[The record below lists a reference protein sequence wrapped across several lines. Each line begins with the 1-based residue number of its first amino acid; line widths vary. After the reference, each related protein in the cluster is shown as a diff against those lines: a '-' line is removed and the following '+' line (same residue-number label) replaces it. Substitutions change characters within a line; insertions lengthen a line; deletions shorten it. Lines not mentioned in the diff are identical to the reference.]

1 MTVTAL
7 EPCSFVG
14 GEPLAAAGPPLP
26 VYDPATGAQV
36 AEVTLATAGDVDLT
50 VKTARDAQPGWAATP
65 ATKRARH
72 LLQLAR
78 LIESH
83 ADELV
88 SVITLD
94 NGKTLADSHA
104 ELARAVDHLEAAST
118 APALLHGYGS
128 TDVAPGI
135 DTSVIREPL
144 GVCAVIAPF
153 NFPIMTGLIYWA
165 WALACGNAVVLKPS
179 EQAPAAAVRIA
190 ELATQAGF
198 PAGVFNVLQGDRA
211 TVQALCDH
219 PGVASVSIVGST
231 AAAHAVYARA
241 AAAGKRVHAAG
252 GARNMLVVAPDAD
265 LDTVVAA
272 ALVSAF
278 AMGGQR
284 CLSSSILLTTGGAHP
299 DIAQALARAA
309 GDLRVG
315 SGFDEKTDVPP
326 LISRAAVE
334 LVAAAVGAAAQAGS
348 RVLLDGQRAIEPSG
362 GFYVGP
368 SVIDQIDVDGPL
380 ISRETFGPILSVGH
394 VRDLDAA
401 IATVNGSP
409 FGNAASIFTRD
420 GATARAFA
428 LQADVGN
435 VGVNVGVAAPSAH
448 FGFGGRRKSFFGTV
462 HSQGPEAVQFY
473 TDPKSITT
481 RW

>member
-1 MTVTAL
+1 MSATVL
-7 EPCSFVG
+7 EPRSFVG
-14 GEPLAAAGPPLP
+14 GAPFATSGAPLA
-26 VYDPATGAQV
+26 VYDPATGTQV
-36 AEVTLATAGDVDLT
+36 AEVTLATAGDVDRT
-50 VKTARDAQPGWAATP
+50 VDAARAAQPGWAATP
-65 ATKRARH
+65 VTRRARH
-72 LLQLAR
+72 LQQLAR
-78 LIESH
+78 LIDEH
-83 ADELV
+83 VDELAT
-88 SVITLD
+88 VITLD
-94 NGKTLADSHA
+94 NGKTLTDSRA
-104 ELARAVDHLEAAST
+104 ELARAIDHLEAAAT

-179 EQAPAAAVRIA
+179 EQAPTAAARVA
-190 ELATQAGF
+190 ELALEASF
-198 PAGVFNVLQGDRA
+198 PPGVFNVLQGDRHA
-211 TVQALCDH
+211 AEALCDH
-219 PGVASVSIVGST
+219 PGIASVSIVGST

-252 GARNMLVVAPDAD
+252 GARNMLVVTPDAD
-265 LDTVVAA
+265 LDTVVSA

-284 CLSSSILLTTGGAHP
+284 CLSSSILLTVGGAHP
-299 DIAQALARAA
+299 DIAHALARAA
-309 GDLRVG
+309 SELRVG
-315 SGFDEKTDVPP
+315 SGLDEGTDVPP
-326 LISRAAVE
+326 LISRAAVDQ
-334 LVAAAVGAAAQAGS
+334 VAAAVSGAARAGS
-348 RVLLDGQRAIEPSG
+348 LVLLDGQRAIEPSG

-368 SVIDQIDVDGPL
+368 SVIDQVDVDGPL
-380 ISRETFGPILSVGH
+380 ISSETFGPILSVGH
-394 VRDLDAA
+394 VSDLDAA
-401 IATVNGSP
+401 IAAVNDSP

-420 GATARAFA
+420 GATARTFSLA
-428 LQADVGN
+428 ADVGN
-435 VGVNVGVAAPSAH
+435 VGVNVGVAAPSAQ

-473 TDPKSITT
+473 TDPKSITV